1 MAKVKQAKEV
11 SGSRKIT
18 PGRSELIFK
27 GAIQKT
33 KPEFWLLSNPGRKD
47 ATFMIVSVRDSAV
60 TT

>member
-27 GAIQKT
+27 EPYRK
-33 KPEFWLLSNPGRKD
+33 LSQSSGSSPTQEEKMRHL
-47 ATFMIVSVRDSAV
+47 
-60 TT
+60 